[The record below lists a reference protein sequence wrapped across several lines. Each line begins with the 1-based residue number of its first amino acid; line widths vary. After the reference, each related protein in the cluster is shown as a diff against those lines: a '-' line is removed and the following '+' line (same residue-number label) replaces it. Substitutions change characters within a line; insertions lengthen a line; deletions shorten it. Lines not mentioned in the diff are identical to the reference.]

1 MLFCRIAQAGSIQ
14 EVTSLAN
21 ASTIYLLLRRIQ
33 RYYNDD
39 CGTTGF
45 TSDNQRLN
53 RRRNMCDT
61 QPAALFVRWPKRMR
75 KNLKVKSLAKNNPSP
90 YFHGLPD
97 LRGAA
102 LVHVY
107 SENRF
112 DDANMMP
119 MLLECTVSK
128 ASARQRRGRAGRVR
142 PGVCFHMCSSGTFED
157 TLSEFQVGV
166 GAVTSGSMCV
176 PYSGLCHR
184 SGCLETEKR
193 MVDVYRCRLC

>member
-1 MLFCRIAQAGSIQ
+1 
-14 EVTSLAN
+14 
-21 ASTIYLLLRRIQ
+21 
-33 RYYNDD
+33 
-39 CGTTGF
+39 
-45 TSDNQRLN
+45 
-53 RRRNMCDT
+53 
-61 QPAALFVRWPKRMR
+61 MR
-75 KNLKVKSLAKNNPSP
+75 KNLKVTGLAIKNNPSP

-97 LRGAA
+97 VRGAA

-157 TLSEFQVGV
+157 TLSEFQVRG
-166 GAVTSGSMCV
+166 GGGELRKHMCV
-176 PYSGLCHR
+176 PSYCMY
-184 SGCLETEKR
+184 CV
-193 MVDVYRCRLC
+193 M